1 MQVMVPGKKLV
12 QSPIAKETLLGLV
25 HLSVDLVPNEMMQA
39 DNHLE
44 DDRSLQGD
52 CGKKR
57 GNRQCLEKALPYT
70 QAQVSILT
78 SSNGLVVKDLAV
90 VPVVKN
96 RVVFKHPV
104 ERPKAATQTILLVH
118 QAAMNLMFQK

>member
-1 MQVMVPGKKLV
+1 
-12 QSPIAKETLLGLV
+12 
-25 HLSVDLVPNEMMQA
+25 MQA

-70 QAQVSILT
+70 QAQVSIFT
-78 SSNGLVVKDLAV
+78 SSNG
-90 VPVVKN
+90 PVVK
-96 RVVFKHPV
+96 RPRRADRAATGAPRSRSARGSTDSFGTSRVPVEGHKSVVFGRQRVPTV
-104 ERPKAATQTILLVH
+104 RLLGSSDPDRPG
-118 QAAMNLMFQK
+118 